1 MENAMNLDPK
11 EISKLFESGHAFVRP
26 DRILS
31 DLEPSVAVHAPPG
44 AVHSIASHVAHMA
57 WWQRQL
63 LQDVRGQST
72 KRQRIEGDEFPL
84 VIALEDWPGVLQDF
98 LSGLEELKALTNDA
112 DSLEGSYLGR
122 PVSVGT
128 VLLDFAIHNAY
139 HLGQVVLLRCLQGAW
154 PPRGVDTW

>member
-1 MENAMNLDPK
+1 MENVMNLDPK
-11 EISKLFESGHAFVRP
+11 EISKLFESGHAFMQP
-26 DRILS
+26 ETILS
-31 DLEPSVAVHAPPG
+31 DLEPSVAVHTPEG

-72 KRQRIEGDEFPL
+72 KRQRIKGDEFPL

-98 LSGLEELKALTNDA
+98 RSSLQDIKALTDDA
-112 DSLEGSYLGR
+112 DVLEGLYLGR

-128 VLLDFAIHNAY
+128 VRLDFAIHNAY
-139 HLGQVVLLRCLQGAW
+139 HLGQIVLLRRLQGVW
-154 PPRGVDTW
+154 PPRGTDA